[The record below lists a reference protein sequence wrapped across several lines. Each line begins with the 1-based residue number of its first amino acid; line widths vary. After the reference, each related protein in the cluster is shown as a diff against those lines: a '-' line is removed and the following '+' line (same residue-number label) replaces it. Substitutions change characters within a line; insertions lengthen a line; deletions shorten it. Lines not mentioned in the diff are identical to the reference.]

1 MDFKD
6 CRSMKVVLVS
16 HCHLNQNARLWKCAE
31 CPASCRE
38 LVAGLLEREIG
49 IVQMPCPELMVLG
62 LNRGH
67 IAIRSGLES
76 IPAREALRK
85 LGEALAFQIRQYRDC
100 GVRVLGV
107 LGKNGSPACG
117 VEKTSRSDG
126 QGPIDGEGVFIQEL
140 KAELRRAG
148 CEVPVA
154 GTMDDAQEAALA
166 VVDGWLQDRP
176 RRAK

>member
-16 HCHLNQNARLWKCAE
+16 HCHLNQNARLEKCAE
-31 CPASCRE
+31 WPASTRV
-38 LVAGLLEREIG
+38 LVEGLLQRDVA

-62 LNRGH
+62 LDRGH

-76 IPAREALRK
+76 IPAREALRR
-85 LGEALAFQIRQYRDC
+85 LGEVLAFQIRQYRDC

-117 VEKTSRSDG
+117 AEQTSRSDG
-126 QGPIDGEGVFIQEL
+126 KGSIDGEGVFIQEL
-140 KAELRRAG
+140 KAELRRNG

-166 VVDGWLQDRP
+166 VVDGWLGAKP
-176 RRAK
+176 RQ

>member
-1 MDFKD
+1 MDFRD

-31 CPASCRE
+31 CPASCRT
-38 LVAGLLEREIG
+38 LISGLLEREVG
-49 IVQMPCPELMVLG
+49 ILQMPCPELMVLG
-62 LNRGH
+62 LDRGH

-85 LGEALAFQIRQYRDC
+85 LAGTLAFQIRQYRDC
-100 GVRVLGV
+100 GVEVLGV

-126 QGPIDGEGVFIQEL
+126 KGPIDGEGVFVQEL
-140 KAELRRAG
+140 RAELKRQG

-154 GTMDDAQEAALA
+154 GTMDDSQDAALA
-166 VVDGWLQDRP
+166 VVDGWLGAQS
-176 RRAK
+176 RR

>member
-6 CRSMKVVLVS
+6 CRSMKVVFVS
-16 HCHLNQNARLWKCAE
+16 HCHLNQNA
-31 CPASCRE
+31 
-38 LVAGLLEREIG
+38 LLERCAESPAAVAALAEGLLKREVG

-76 IPAREALRK
+76 IPAREAIRK
-85 LGEALAFQIRQYRDC
+85 LGEALAFQVRQYRDA
-100 GVRVLGV
+100 GVTVLGV

-126 QGPIDGEGVFIQEL
+126 QGPIDGQGVFIEL
-140 KAELRRAG
+140 LRDELRRNG
-148 CEVPVA
+148 GEVPVA
-154 GTMDDAQEAALA
+154 GTMDSEPGAALA
-166 VVDGWLQDRP
+166 IVDGWLRARP
-176 RRAK
+176 PVAR